1 MSPPSTISSRRG
13 RKPAPHANLHHTLQ
27 AVPGQRADGSEQRN
41 QKKFHS
47 ITSNGDEQCTSKM
60 ETVAKL
66 TGELTRIVPV
76 RAAEGIRIIEQV
88 VRIVQVLRGEAY
100 GESFAEGFREG

>member
-1 MSPPSTISSRRG
+1 
-13 RKPAPHANLHHTLQ
+13 
-27 AVPGQRADGSEQRN
+27 
-41 QKKFHS
+41 
-47 ITSNGDEQCTSKM
+47 M